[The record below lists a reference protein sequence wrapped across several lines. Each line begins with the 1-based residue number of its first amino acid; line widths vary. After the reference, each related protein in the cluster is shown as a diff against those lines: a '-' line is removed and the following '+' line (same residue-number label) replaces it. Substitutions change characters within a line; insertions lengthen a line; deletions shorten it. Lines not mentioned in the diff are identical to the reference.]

1 MAAGIYTMLV
11 DPAVYR
17 SIGLEPKVALEA
29 VKQSPHRHEFRRD
42 LTERTFRNFNELGL
56 VGGRSA
62 QLWRN
67 WGHPA

>member
-1 MAAGIYTMLV
+1 MATGIYKLLV

-17 SIGLEPKVALEA
+17 SVGLDLKVALEA
-29 VKQSPHRHEFRRD
+29 VKHSRHRHEFRRE

-62 QLWRN
+62 AMWRA